1 MKSAILSTA
10 LLALICW
17 PASADSLY
25 LKDGRVIRGTFMG
38 GTSRD
43 IRFMENGRTAETFP
57 LQSVDN
63 VVFGNG
69 RPDNPNAGAYGND
82 GRRPDDRRADDRR
95 VDDRRYDDRRDT
107 GYQNNGDLNN
117 RSRSVGDANTLPAG
131 SVVTVRM
138 IDSID
143 SDRTNEGR
151 TYRASL
157 DEPIVVNGAMVADRG
172 SDATV
177 KVVRVQQSGK
187 ISGNEEVQLVLAG
200 LNING
205 RMVPVNTGAATVAE
219 KSKGS
224 QSAKVIGGTA
234 VVGAIIGAIAGGGK
248 GAAIGAASGAGAG
261 AAVQAIR
268 GQRVQIASE
277 STLDFTL
284 NDPVYLNR

>member
-10 LLALICW
+10 LLAIICW
-17 PASADSLY
+17 PVSADSLY
-25 LKDGRVIRGTFMG
+25 LKDGRVLRGTFMG

-43 IRFMENGRTAETFP
+43 IRFMENGRTAETFA

-69 RPDNPNAGAYGND
+69 RPDNPNAAAYGND
-82 GRRPDDRRADDRR
+82 GRRPDDRRIEDRR
-95 VDDRRYDDRRDT
+95 VDDRRSDDR
-107 GYQNNGDLNN
+107 GYQPNDS
-117 RSRSVGDANTLPAG
+117 RSRTPVNSNMVPAG

-157 DEPIVVNGAMVADRG
+157 DEPIVVNGAVIADRG
-172 SDATV
+172 SDAAV

-200 LNING
+200 LNMNG

-284 NDPVYLNR
+284 NDPIYLNR